1 MGSLNYWVPFICGN
15 TEENKIL
22 IGYSASPDIHIYSVK
37 ERTTESVSIK
47 SIYAD
52 TIPLPLTKKE
62 ETIFQILI
70 LIITLRS
77 IPTTA
82 LFVMILGKDYI
93 TGLSVL
99 D

>member
-1 MGSLNYWVPFICGN
+1 M
-15 TEENKIL
+15 
-22 IGYSASPDIHIYSVK
+22 
-37 ERTTESVSIK
+37 K
-47 SIYAD
+47 SKQ
-52 TIPLPLTKKE
+52 L
-62 ETIFQILI
+62 LI